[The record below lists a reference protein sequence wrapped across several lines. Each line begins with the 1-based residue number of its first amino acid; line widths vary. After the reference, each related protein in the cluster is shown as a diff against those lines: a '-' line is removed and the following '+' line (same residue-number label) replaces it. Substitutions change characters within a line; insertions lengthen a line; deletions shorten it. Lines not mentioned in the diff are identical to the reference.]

1 MLLNQA
7 MNKITKIM
15 EFPFVILKMQIK
27 QNECQSLKDNIKLAK
42 LRSRAPKCFD
52 RDFEYPWVLRNID
65 IKKGKLLDIGSTVGQ
80 MLYDI
85 LPKEIEINTL
95 NINNQKDVEGVKQI
109 EGDIRK
115 TDFKSNLFDC
125 ITCVSTLEHIGVEG
139 RYGVKEDKLGDIK
152 AMEEMLRI
160 LKPSGKLY
168 LTVPYGAK
176 DVLPINKLYNKKRTE
191 KLFKG
196 YKLVKEEYLRYDK
209 RYGIWLTVPEKEAVK
224 TVWGKDKWYSLGL
237 FVLQK

>member
-1 MLLNQA
+1 MLLNQIT
-7 MNKITKIM
+7 NKFTKII
-15 EFPFVILKMQIK
+15 EFPFQVLRMQIK

-42 LRSRAPKCFD
+42 LRNRAPKCFD
-52 RDFEYPWVLRNID
+52 RDFEYPWVLKNID

-85 LPKEIEINTL
+85 LPKTVEINTL
-95 NINNQKDVEGVKQI
+95 NINSQKDVKGVKQI

-139 RYGVKEDKLGDIK
+139 RYGVEEDGTGDMK
-152 AMEEMLRI
+152 AMKEMYRI
-160 LKPSGKLY
+160 LKPGGRLF
-168 LTVPYGAK
+168 LTVPYGAQ

-196 YKLVKEEYLRYDK
+196 YKLLKEEYLKYNK
-209 RYGIWLTVPEKEAVK
+209 KYGIWLTVSEKEAAE
-224 TVWGKDKWYSLGL
+224 TIWQKDKWYSLGL
-237 FVLQK
+237 FILQK

>member
-95 NINNQKDVEGVKQI
+95 NINNQKDVKGVKQI